1 MNPNDLKCRAKDLN
15 GNVVEGWYCCVTK
28 RHYIVYDKVEP
39 LTFGRTLNGAGQHEI
54 DPATLELC
62 SEPVLKVKP
71 KEFKDEWNKY
81 PELPKITTM
90 TGKRKAQLQTRCKEP
105 LFVENWK
112 GIIKK
117 MSESPFLT
125 GKETNWHAD
134 VTWFLA
140 NDNNYVKVLEGKYD
154 RAEAKGVEQRE
165 TSLDR
170 LARLSGQ
177 L

>member
-15 GNVVEGWYCCVTK
+15 GNVVEGWYLP
-28 RHYIVYDKVEP
+28 RHVGDKGSEPVIVHQIYK
-39 LTFGRTLNGAGQHEI
+39 GRWSEWFEI

-71 KEFKDEWNKY
+71 HEFKSYWN
-81 PELPKITTM
+81 EFEALPRITTM
-90 TGKRKAQLQTRCKEP
+90 TGKRKAQLKTRCEEP
-105 LFVENWK
+105 VFAENWEL
-112 GIIKK
+112 IIKK
-117 MSESPFLT
+117 IAQSPFLT

-140 NDNNYVKVLEGKYD
+140 NDNNYVKGLEGKYD

-170 LARLSGQ
+170 LAREAKERE
-177 L
+177 